1 MITKVDINSV
11 DKKNTPVSINKK
23 QMSNSPSFKGGF
35 VDLLVKGVQKCE
47 EHPMLNV
54 TVLDLSTAIVPR
66 TIIETTAG
74 SNKKDK
80 DGNPILDEN
89 GKRKR
94 QFNWIG
100 GFEAL
105 RREGSGL
112 IINCLLPSFIVMGAG
127 TLFNWPV
134 MGKFDK
140 NLINNW
146 ANGEA
151 YDKIAK
157 FYTPGKHTEKDFK
170 NFFMRSILSMEGVDG
185 KAYEKDGMKA
195 FAELLAENPE
205 EIRGIKDINEVVS
218 KIRLKSDAE
227 EAFNILAKAAESGEY
242 KNTKQAYQKLV
253 NLTHIAENIRFAGE
267 EGYLGNNLSAFCKDT
282 PKVLYGAKSR
292 GIESAEDLAKYFK
305 QAKHLINWKSIGG
318 LGLIIPLAISAQ
330 PINRWITHKISGRKG
345 APIYNDYNEN
355 KEYKEP
361 TKEEKRQLLKQ
372 KFISIGSM
380 LGVCGLS
387 MVMDKPSLKSLF
399 QFKGLFP
406 TMDQA
411 RIIST
416 ATFASRMGA
425 AEDKNELKESTIRD
439 IATFSSFYF
448 LGDYAAKGIASLI
461 EYQNKGKVTLINRLK
476 KLDKDANVFQKFWNW
491 AKHTSLKS
499 TDELATVHEKR
510 LRTIC
515 QIGNIAFS
523 LVSLGLF
530 IPLYTRTQ
538 AQKNK
543 AKQDLAKLNATKT
556 NATSG
561 GAGSSAA
568 SSSSNYS
575 STGSAA
581 VNTSFKAFMNS

>member
-1 MITKVDINSV
+1 MITKVDINSA
-11 DKKNTPVSINKK
+11 DKKNIPVCINKK

-54 TVLDLSTAIVPR
+54 SVLDLSTAIVPR

-127 TLFNWPV
+127 TLFNWSV

-157 FYTPGKHTEKDFK
+157 FYTPCKHTEKDFK

-185 KAYEKDGMKA
+185 KAYEKGGMKA
-195 FAELLAENPE
+195 FAELLADNPE
-205 EIRGIKDINEVVS
+205 EIKGLKNIDEVVS

-227 EAFNILAKAAESGEY
+227 DAFNILAKAAESGEY
-242 KNTKQAYQKLV
+242 KNTKQAYKKLV

-267 EGYLGNNLSAFCKDT
+267 EGYLGNSLSSFCKDT

-292 GIESAEDLAKYFK
+292 GIQSADELAKYFK
-305 QAKHLINWKSIGG
+305 QAKHLVNWKSIGG

-361 TKEEKRQLLKQ
+361 TKEEKLQLLKQ

-461 EYQNKGKVTLINRLK
+461 EYKNKGKVTLINRLK

-499 TDELATVHEKR
+499 TDELSTVHDKR

-515 QIGNIAFS
+515 QLGNIAFS
-523 LVSLGLF
+523 LVSLGIF

-568 SSSSNYS
+568 SASSNYS
-575 STGSAA
+575 STGPAA